1 MTAKTANISATIEI
15 AAPPE
20 QVWAVL
26 ADLASYPEWNPVYR
40 EVYGQ
45 LTPGNKITIHS
56 TQPATGHTMTIKV
69 KVLTAQPAT
78 ELRWVSSVLGLMTS
92 EHSFILS
99 PTSGGTQLVQT
110 QTYRGM
116 FTRFPP
122 RPSAV
127 SRPASRRSIKR
138 SGSEPRTAAHEG
150 PDVPVP
156 GPGLNIQTGTKVV
169 RYNKDDSAAPKG
181 Q

>member
-1 MTAKTANISATIEI
+1 MPAKTTKISATIEI

-26 ADLASYPEWNPVYR
+26 ADLASYPAWHPMFR
-40 EVYGQ
+40 EASGQ
-45 LTPGNKITIHS
+45 LTPGNKITITS
-56 TQPATGHTMTIKV
+56 TQPQTGHTMTIKV
-69 KVLTAQPAT
+69 KVLTAEPAT

-99 PTSGGTQLVQT
+99 PISGGTQLVQT

-122 RPSAV
+122 KTINRIQ
-127 SRPASRRSIKR
+127 ASFEAINQAIR
-138 SGSEPRTAAHEG
+138 EQAEATA
-150 PDVPVP
+150 
-156 GPGLNIQTGTKVV
+156 
-169 RYNKDDSAAPKG
+169 
-181 Q
+181 